1 MQSKDILEWNT
12 INKCFLPLL
21 HRLAESWERQLQDW
35 ELYCYPGVIWMSP
48 CRGSWKVFSSI
59 MTLQSIQTFLTFVR
73 QGSWWHSASYVYLG
87 FWFGIVHMG
96 CINWMGSMERF
107 SGYRESMRLDN
118 IWTLASTMG
127 DGWQIKGPFGADLV
141 CLQFLATIIW
151 SRVHSLFWAII
162 LIVRWSPWSPYNIGF
177 SVLYLGKFTYRK
189 MKKKKTFV

>member
-1 MQSKDILEWNT
+1 MLLAIIAQSSRELGKATAGLGALLLSWCNMDVT
-12 INKCFLPLL
+12 LPWLM
-21 HRLAESWERQLQDW
+21 E
-35 ELYCYPGVIWMSP
+35 GF
-48 CRGSWKVFSSI
+48 FSSI

-107 SGYRESMRLDN
+107 SGYKESMRLDN